1 MRFPLSGVLAV
12 GSITLAVLG
21 VLGAGNHDALAASLV
36 FLFSAMGMRVVEY
49 GEESER
55 DED

>member
-21 VLGAGNHDALAASLV
+21 ILGAGNHDALAASLV

-49 GEESER
+49 TEESEVR
-55 DED
+55 W

>member
-21 VLGAGNHDALAASLV
+21 ILGAGNHDALAASLV
-36 FLFSAMGMRVVEY
+36 FLFSAMGMRALEY
-49 GEESER
+49 AWEGE
-55 DED
+55 